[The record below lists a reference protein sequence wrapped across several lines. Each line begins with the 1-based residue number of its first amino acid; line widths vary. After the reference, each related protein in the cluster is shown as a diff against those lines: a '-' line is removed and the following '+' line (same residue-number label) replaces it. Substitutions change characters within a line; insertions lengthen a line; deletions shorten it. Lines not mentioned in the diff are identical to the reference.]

1 MRVIVSALVLIFGLV
16 FSAQAQESE
25 IENVINKQIE
35 AFKADDFESAF
46 AFASPSIRKIFRTS
60 ENFGRM
66 VTNTYPMVWR
76 PSKVTYLDLRE
87 IGGDLWQKI
96 EVIDMAGRVHCLDYW
111 MKKTADGWKI
121 NAVQFVKGA
130 GVSA

>member
-1 MRVIVSALVLIFGLV
+1 
-16 FSAQAQESE
+16 
-25 IENVINKQIE
+25 
-35 AFKADDFESAF
+35 
-46 AFASPSIRKIFRTS
+46 
-60 ENFGRM
+60 M

-96 EVIDMAGRVHCLDYW
+96 EIIDMAGRVHCLDYW